1 MSLQTTSSQTIG
13 PYLHIGLTWLVTDNL
28 VGPGVTGDKVAIE
41 GRVTDGDGKPVNDAL
56 IEIWQANAHGKYAH
70 PDDTQD
76 KPLEKGFKGFG
87 RVPTDDDGRFRFTT
101 IKPGR
106 VPAPGGGLQA
116 PHLNVTI
123 FMRGI
128 LKHLITRIYF
138 AGDPANAEDP
148 VLQSVPSGRRATLT
162 ATPVAGRPGMLEWNV
177 KLQGDGET
185 VFFDS

>member
-1 MSLQTTSSQTIG
+1 M
-13 PYLHIGLTWLVTDNL
+13 
-28 VGPGVTGDKVAIE
+28 
-41 GRVTDGDGKPVNDAL
+41 
-56 IEIWQANAHGKYAH
+56 
-70 PDDTQD
+70 
-76 KPLEKGFKGFG
+76 
-87 RVPTDDDGRFRFTT
+87 PTDDDGRFRFTT

-106 VPAPGGGLQA
+106 VPGAGRRLQA

-138 AGDPANAEDP
+138 PDDPANAEDP
-148 VLQSVPSGRRATLT
+148 VLQSVPSGRRETLT
-162 ATPVAGRPGMLEWNV
+162 AMPAAGRPGVLEWNV